1 MLDCIGMKRF
11 TSANRTPTTT
21 NVMTS
26 CMSGISC
33 SPFAFVETDQ
43 AWSALFKAFSL
54 LFCAHFGN
62 RPCMSRIGN
71 RLHEIEGRF
80 RSLDVT

>member
-1 MLDCIGMKRF
+1 MLACIGMNRF
-11 TSANRTPTTT
+11 TSHNRIPIAT

-33 SPFAFVETDQ
+33 SPFELLKLIGS
-43 AWSALFKAFSL
+43 WSVLFTTFLL

-62 RPCMSRIGN
+62 RACMAGIGN
-71 RLHEIEGRF
+71 RLHEIERRF
-80 RSLDVT
+80 RGVDVT